1 MIDKSVTKSII
12 INTIDT
18 SGILLKTQYKTGKS
32 DQEKKTYDTD
42 KKIPDTSG
50 LNKKQ
55 TIIQLSLILKIK
67 YLVLLAWLRL
77 HLFRPF
83 KIRYPKL
90 VILFK
95 KTVMLQKYLTLRLN
109 ILPHLIIMNLQMKYL
124 MQR

>member
-18 SGILLKTQYKTGKS
+18 SGILLKTQYKTGKL
-32 DQEKKTYDTD
+32 DQEKKIHDTD

-55 TIIQLSLILKIK
+55 TIMQLSLILEIK
-67 YLVLLAWLRL
+67 YLVLLAWLTL
-77 HLFRPF
+77 HLSRPF

-90 VILFK
+90 MILFK
-95 KTVMLQKYLTLRLN
+95 KQLCCKN
-109 ILPHLIIMNLQMKYL
+109 I
-124 MQR
+124 